1 MADVNQVIRN
11 LLDVRETLELYRDAI
26 GAQWIDDAIAA
37 LREKEPVKAVHLHNQ
52 YHTITEQITF
62 TDKCGNCGGYLI
74 NTWKACPLCGKA
86 VKWDG

>member
-1 MADVNQVIRN
+1 MQDINAIIHN

-37 LREKEPVKAVHLHNQ
+37 LREKEPVTPYKRTDEVYGLES
-52 YHTITEQITF
+52 TE
-62 TDKCGNCGGYLI
+62 
-74 NTWKACPLCGKA
+74 WACPKCDGHIVIFSKYCPTCGRA